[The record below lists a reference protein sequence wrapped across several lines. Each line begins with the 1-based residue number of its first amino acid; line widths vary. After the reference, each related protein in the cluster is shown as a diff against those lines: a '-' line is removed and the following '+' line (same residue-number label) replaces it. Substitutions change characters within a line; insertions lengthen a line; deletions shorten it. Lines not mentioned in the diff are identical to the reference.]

1 MLDAPPEAVWSLL
14 LDVDRFSACIPGVED
29 VRPIDDRTFDGT
41 ILASVGPMSGTFGFR
56 ARILEAEPL
65 RALAAHVDGTDS
77 VTRSTVAADMRM
89 TLSPVADAP
98 SERTQR
104 TEGTNPSKRS
114 ERAEHIRPTEPT
126 EPTEPTQA
134 AEPAERTELAY
145 HLTVDVHGRLAIVGD
160 MILRATA
167 SVMLQE
173 FVTRLRRQLVVAAP
187 G

>member
-1 MLDAPPEAVWSLL
+1 MNLSNAVVLEAPPQAVWSLL
-14 LDVDRFSACIPGVED
+14 LDVDRFSACIPGVEE

-65 RALAAHVDGTDS
+65 RALTARVDGTDT

-89 TLSPVADAP
+89 TLSPVAD
-98 SERTQR
+98 Q
-104 TEGTNPSKRS
+104 G
-114 ERAEHIRPTEPT
+114 
-126 EPTEPTQA
+126 
-134 AEPAERTELAY
+134 TELACQ
-145 HLTVDVHGRLAIVGD
+145 LTVDVHGRLAIVGD

-167 SVMLQE
+167 AVMLQE
-173 FVTRLRRQLVVAAP
+173 FATRLRRQLAVATT

>member
-1 MLDAPPEAVWSLL
+1 MLEAPPQAVWSLL
-14 LDVDRFSACIPGVED
+14 LDVDRFAACIPGIEQ

-89 TLSPVADAP
+89 TLSPVAD
-98 SERTQR
+98 
-104 TEGTNPSKRS
+104 G
-114 ERAEHIRPTEPT
+114 PTEPT
-126 EPTEPTQA
+126 ERTEPS
-134 AEPAERTELAY
+134 EPTERTELAY

-173 FVTRLRRQLVVAAP
+173 FAARLRRQLAVAAP